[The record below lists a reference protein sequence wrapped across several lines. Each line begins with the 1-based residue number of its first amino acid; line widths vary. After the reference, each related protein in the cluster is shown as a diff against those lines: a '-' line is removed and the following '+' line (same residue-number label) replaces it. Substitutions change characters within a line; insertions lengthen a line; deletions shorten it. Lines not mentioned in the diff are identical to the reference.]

1 MSPIH
6 TAAQSDLTTEA
17 DLAFAASIAAAI
29 LSDAPVIAEKLHS
42 EADRVWYRVSGSGGQ
57 AVLVQAAVSDPS
69 GKWAELLTREFDL
82 LSGFAQSPA
91 ILHPLHVSV
100 GAQRIGIAF
109 QDPGGVPLVGVFR
122 TPDWER
128 RSAERK
134 LEVAYH
140 VARALRLVHESGLIH
155 GDVRP
160 DNCFLKTS
168 GEIALAGFGRAG
180 RAHPETA
187 SLPAFPLA
195 APAYMS
201 PEETGRTNRQPDQR
215 SDLYSLGVT
224 LFELLTNTLPF
235 AASDPLEW
243 AHRHLTARP
252 PKPSARSE
260 RLPEQVDAILLKL
273 LEKDPDHRYQSARA
287 VESDL
292 RRCLVEWASGGKVDR
307 FPVARGDLFRHSGHE
322 ATLYGRDIARQL
334 LLNSAE
340 RVAACGD
347 SELVLVT
354 GQAGI
359 GKSSLVA
366 GIQQTLIG
374 RGFLFAEGKFDQNRW
389 DTPYATIV
397 QAFRGLV
404 RQLLA
409 KDEPALDEWRANF
422 ARALGDNAGSII
434 DLVPELAHVIGHQPT
449 VMAAEL
455 TTAAVR
461 FKHVFK
467 AFLSVFATAE
477 HPLVIFVDDL
487 QWLDPATLDLIHV
500 LATENELKHTL
511 IVIAYRDD
519 EIDSTHSLATVLPS
533 VRQMPRRVTEIRLE
547 RLSPTDLVRLLA
559 NVFSCAPDRVATLAA
574 IVGEKTGGN
583 PFFALQFIRKLAADG
598 VLTFHPETS
607 EWDWNEEEVTG
618 RNVTQN
624 VAQLLSLQLDGL
636 PENTKTALGILSLLG
651 NTTDTDTAALTLG
664 ISTDELGPILRPA
677 TEAGMV
683 RISSGSISFIH
694 DEIQKAA
701 YLSIGGSER
710 IREHLRIGR
719 LLLARTD
726 ATSLDEKIYEIA
738 GHFDKALGSL
748 SNNERLSVAN
758 VFLAAGE
765 RAKQA
770 SAYTSAQSY
779 FEKGLT
785 VLDRNTEEMHALSF
799 RLCLG
804 LAECD
809 IVTGNLSSAEE
820 RLGALMK
827 RTIVFADRAEVIC
840 LTVLLLFTT
849 GRNVEA
855 VEAGVGFLV
864 DAGIAWPPQPNHADV
879 VSEFEELH
887 RQLLERP
894 IEELAGSPE
903 MTDQHIMSCMAVM
916 TEVFPAA
923 YAVDRRLMEFLL
935 LRMTVLSLQ
944 HGLCDSSS
952 VAFSALNMALGV
964 QFGDYATAYKFG
976 ELSRRLVD
984 QGRAGRYKARV
995 YSLFAGFAVPW
1006 IKPLSYS
1013 APLTEEAFRI
1023 STATGDLAFA
1033 AYNARNHITHD
1044 IMSGKPLSEVQERAE
1059 SALAFARTVELGL
1072 PQENF
1077 FSQARFIRK
1086 LRGIAADGSADVDG
1100 WAIGQVDPQPGA
1112 AMMICYHWVFRLVE
1126 HYLAEDFTAAREAA
1140 SHIEPIKWAM
1150 RSSIEEAEFE
1160 FYAGLNSSALA
1171 VRDVIPAGRREQ
1183 HLEELRRRHARLAT
1197 WATGCQETFAC
1208 REALLAAEVAKLEGR
1223 GAEAQTLYEKAI
1235 RTARANGFLQVD
1247 AIASELAGRYYVT
1260 QGLDIPAEAYLKR
1273 AREAFS
1279 RWGAA
1284 AKVRLLDF
1292 SFINLTD
1299 RASLPQSHA
1308 SLTLPVASL
1317 DIDAVGKAS
1326 RVLSSETVLASLV
1339 EKLMKLVVQHSGA
1352 ERGVLMLLSGN
1363 ELFIEATAATRESEI
1378 DVKQDRRLPTGSEL
1392 PTSVLQYVLRT
1403 QSPVA
1408 LHDVAVGIFD
1418 PADEYFQAN
1427 QPRSILCVPVFNATD
1442 LIGLLYVENNV
1453 VSDVFSE
1460 DRTSV
1465 LGFLAS
1471 QAGIWLGNAR
1481 LYSELQRSETWLR
1494 EAQRLSRTGSFY
1506 WSDELDKLECSEEI
1520 HRILRLPRDHVLT
1533 IGGLGALVH
1542 PAERSDFIQL
1552 VDGARDFGAD
1562 IDRQFKLQLHDGSTR
1577 DVRLVTR
1584 SGYDANGGRRHLGS
1598 LQDVSEMQRTQD
1610 VLARISAE
1618 LAHVSRTA
1626 TLGVLAASI
1635 AHEVSQPLLGVVAN
1649 AETCQIML
1657 NSDPPDLDGARRTAA
1672 RSLRDGNRAAET
1684 IRRLRSLFGSRSP
1697 TIESFDLND
1706 VIREVL
1712 TLAGNELQANDILVH
1727 TSFKRG
1733 LPSASG
1739 DRVQVQQVVLNIL
1752 LNAVDAVQ
1760 GLPGGRRSIS
1770 ISTRP
1775 YGDDEV
1781 RIDIT
1786 DNGCGID
1793 ADDSERL
1800 FEAFYTTKSNGMGVG
1815 LSVSKAIVD
1824 SVGGQ
1829 IWAAAD
1835 SGGGAT
1841 FSFTLKRASSSGD
1854 KRSSSE
1860 ANGSRPDRNA

>member
-1 MSPIH
+1 MLVL
-6 TAAQSDLTTEA
+6 AAGSDL
-17 DLAFAASIAAAI
+17 
-29 LSDAPVIAEKLHS
+29 
-42 EADRVWYRVSGSGGQ
+42 SGR
-57 AVLVQAAVSDPS
+57 
-69 GKWAELLTREFDL
+69 WAELLTRELDL
-82 LSGFAQSPA
+82 LSGFVQNPA
-91 ILHPLHVSV
+91 ILHPLDVST
-100 GAQRIGIAF
+100 GAQRIGVAI
-109 QDPGGVPLVGVFR
+109 QDPGGVPLAGVFR
-122 TPDWER
+122 TPEWDR
-128 RSAERK
+128 RFFSVERK
-134 LEVAYH
+134 LELACH
-140 VARALRLVHESGLIH
+140 VAKALRLVHESGLIH

-160 DNCFLKTS
+160 ENCFLKTS
-168 GEIALAGFGRAG
+168 GEIAVTGFGRAG
-180 RAHPETA
+180 RVHPGA
-187 SLPAFPLA
+187 ACLPALPMGT
-195 APAYMS
+195 PAYMS

-252 PKPSARSE
+252 PKPSVRSDG
-260 RLPEQVDAILLKL
+260 LPEQVDAILLKL

-292 RRCLVEWASGGKVDR
+292 RRCLVEWSAEGKVDR

-359 GKSSLVA
+359 GKSSLIA
-366 GIQQTLIG
+366 GIQQTLVG

-409 KDEPALDEWRANF
+409 KDEPSLDEWRANF
-422 ARALGDNAGSII
+422 VRALGDNAGSII
-434 DLVPELAHVIGHQPT
+434 DLIPELAHVIGHHPA
-449 VMAAEL
+449 VIAAEL
-455 TTAAVR
+455 TNAAVR
-461 FKHVFK
+461 FKCLFK

-500 LATENELKHTL
+500 LATEDQLSHTL
-511 IVIAYRDD
+511 IIIAYRDD

-547 RLSPTDLVRLLA
+547 RLLPTDLERLLA
-559 NVFSCAPDRVATLAA
+559 NVFSCSPDRVAMLAA

-607 EWDWNEEEVTG
+607 EWHWNDEEVTG
-618 RNVTQN
+618 QNVTQN

-651 NTTDTDTAALTLG
+651 NTTVTDTAALALG
-664 ISTDELGPILRPA
+664 ISIDELGPILRPA
-677 TEAGMV
+677 TEAGMA
-683 RISSGSISFIH
+683 RISSSSISFIH

-710 IREHLRIGR
+710 IGEHLRIGR
-719 LLLARTD
+719 LLLAKTD
-726 ATSLDEKIYEIA
+726 GNFDEKIYEIA
-738 GHFDKALGSL
+738 GHFDKALGSI
-748 SNNERLSVAN
+748 SNNERLGVAN

-765 RAKQA
+765 RAKLA
-770 SAYTSAQSY
+770 SAFTSAQSY
-779 FEKGLT
+779 FEKGLSI
-785 VLDRNTEEMHALSF
+785 LDTNAEQMRALSF
-799 RLCLG
+799 RLGLG

-809 IVTGNLSSAEE
+809 IVTGDLSSAEE
-820 RLGALMK
+820 RLASLMEG
-827 RTIVFADRAEVIC
+827 TIGFADRAAVIC
-840 LTVLLLFTT
+840 LTVLLFFTT

-855 VEAGVGFLV
+855 VETGVGFLL
-864 DAGIAWPPQPNHADV
+864 DAGIAWPLQPNHADV

-894 IEELAGSPE
+894 IEELADSPE

-1033 AYNARNHITHD
+1033 AYNARNHITHE

-1059 SALAFARTVELGL
+1059 NALAFARTVELGL
-1072 PQENF
+1072 PHENF

-1086 LRGIAADGSADVDG
+1086 LRGIAADGSADVDD
-1100 WAIGQVDPQPGA
+1100 WAIRQVEPQPGA
-1112 AMMICYHWVFRLVE
+1112 AMMVCYHWVFRLVE
-1126 HYLAEDFTAAREAA
+1126 HYLTEDFTAAREAA
-1140 SHIEPIKWAM
+1140 SHVEPIKWAM

-1160 FYAGLNSSALA
+1160 FYAGLNASALA

-1183 HLEELRRRHARLAT
+1183 HLEELHRRHTRLAT
-1197 WATGCQETFAC
+1197 WANGCEETFAC
-1208 REALLAAEVAKLEGR
+1208 REALLAAEIAQLEGR
-1223 GAEAQTLYEKAI
+1223 GAEAQSLYEKAI
-1235 RTARANGFLQVD
+1235 RTARANGFLQVE
-1247 AIASELAGRYYVT
+1247 AIASELAGRFYVT
-1260 QGLDIPAEAYLKR
+1260 HGLDIPAEAYLRR

-1279 RWGAA
+1279 RWGAV
-1284 AKVRLLDF
+1284 AKARLLDF
-1292 SFINLTD
+1292 RFINLTD

-1326 RVLSSETVLASLV
+1326 RVLSSETVLAGLI
-1339 EKLMKLVVQHSGA
+1339 EKLMKLAVQHSGA
-1352 ERGVLMLLSGN
+1352 ERGVLMLLSGT
-1363 ELFIEATAATRESEI
+1363 ELYIEATAATRESEI
-1378 DVKQDRRLPTGSEL
+1378 DVRQDRRRPTASEL
-1392 PTSVLQYVLRT
+1392 PASVLQYVLRT
-1403 QSPVA
+1403 QSPLA
-1408 LHDVAVGIFD
+1408 LHDVAAGIFD

-1481 LYSELQRSETWLR
+1481 LYSELQRSEAWLR

-1506 WSDELDKLECSEEI
+1506 WSNELDKLECSEEI
-1520 HRILRLPRDHVLT
+1520 YRICRLPQDHVLT
-1533 IGGLGALVH
+1533 IGGLGALVQ
-1542 PAERSDFIQL
+1542 PAERPDFLQL

-1584 SGYDANGGRRHLGS
+1584 SGYDANGSRRHLGS

-1684 IRRLRSLFGSRSP
+1684 IRRLRSLFGSTTP
-1697 TIESFDLND
+1697 AIESFDLND

-1712 TLAGNELQANDILVH
+1712 TLAGNELQANDTLVH

-1829 IWAAAD
+1829 IWAAAN

-1854 KRSSSE
+1854 KQSNSE
-1860 ANGSRPDRNA
+1860 ANASRPDRNS